1 MKKSDIQN
9 GNLIYKIHDINY
21 REISLEEQDY
31 IKLIYSKLLYYIKNL
46 EAKLVIIYSKMPI
59 NNMEK
64 KLVLPF
70 KNDEFND
77 YRAEYNRIIKD
88 CFKEYKYISDVKKE
102 IYLVITGET
111 EFDINK
117 INFYLKEANIFI
129 EQVSCIENA
138 ANIGGIRYNLNFVSP
153 ELFENFI
160 SLFET
165 IDIEQKSI
173 EISLNPAIKQNYSTL
188 YNTCV
193 DIELKDKSEAN
204 LKTAEKDLK
213 SILRRLNI
221 TYHNNSLF
229 N

>member
-1 MKKSDIQN
+1 MQN

-31 IKLIYSKLLYYIKNL
+31 IKLIYSELLYHIKDL
-46 EAKLVIIYSKMPI
+46 EAKLIIIYSKMPI

-64 KLVLPF
+64 KLVLPY
-70 KNDEFND
+70 KNDELND
-77 YRAEYNRIIKD
+77 YRAEYNKIIKD
-88 CFKEYKYISDVKKE
+88 FLKKYKYISDVKKE
-102 IYLVITGET
+102 IYLVISGET

-117 INFYLKEANIFI
+117 INFHLKEANIFI
-129 EQVSCIENA
+129 EQVSCIENT

-153 ELFENFI
+153 ELLENFI

-188 YNTCV
+188 YH
-193 DIELKDKSEAN
+193 
-204 LKTAEKDLK
+204 
-213 SILRRLNI
+213 SILTTAI
-221 TYHNNSLF
+221 TLIGVR
-229 N
+229 